1 MDYRMPSP
9 LFAYVWRIG
18 LLMVGLTARA
28 VAEPSSAAIDLQ
40 VDDPR
45 PVSRAVDEISKKM
58 QYPISYEDPQ
68 FAYSDDLRDV
78 TDEVSNGR
86 AKSRI
91 VVPAGGSLEVRQLSI
106 AGAEPKVLAAQALQ
120 QLVDVQAN
128 RAGGGRFL
136 VEQSGQMLHVVPA
149 SIRNAQGEWI
159 EQGSI
164 LRHRIS
170 IPAAERS
177 ATEMLNAICAAL
189 THSAGTTVG
198 LASGPLRALNGTK
211 SVQVANNEPARDVL
225 IRTLNQAG
233 GYMTWKLFYAPDQK
247 WYALNVVATPR
258 PEMSKRP
265 SPEPPTRRTK
275 PPGSKPPGM

>member
-1 MDYRMPSP
+1 MDNGMPP
-9 LFAYVWRIG
+9 RVFPDLWRIG
-18 LLMVGLTARA
+18 LLMVGLTAGA
-28 VAEPSSAAIDLQ
+28 VAQPSFAAIDLR

-45 PVSRAVDEISKKM
+45 PVSRAIDEITKKV

-106 AGAEPKVLAAQALQ
+106 AGAEPKVLATQALQ
-120 QLVDVQAN
+120 QIVNVQAN
-128 RAGGGRFL
+128 RASGGRFR
-136 VEQSGQMLHVVPA
+136 VEQSGEMLHVVPT
-149 SIRNAQGEWI
+149 SIRNGQGEWI

-177 ATEMLNAICAAL
+177 PAEMLNAICSAL
-189 THSAGTTVG
+189 TQTTGVTVG
-198 LASGPLRALNGTK
+198 LASGPLRTLNGTK

-247 WYALNVVATPR
+247 WHALNIIATPR
-258 PEMSKRP
+258 RKS
-265 SPEPPTRRTK
+265 S
-275 PPGSKPPGM
+275 